1 MWFFH
6 NKPSDCGGLLSTLN
20 GVRSLARD
28 QNSSWRAA
36 GHHPNRLDRS
46 RKSGSLFSPDQ
57 HEELCQVQAELDFP
71 ETVYGVPR
79 GRPLRTIVARQVEFY
94 GAHRDDQVV

>member
-1 MWFFH
+1 MTEIHRGERPVTIPIGWIAVG
-6 NKPSDCGGLLSTLN
+6 N
-20 GVRSLARD
+20 LA
-28 QNSSWRAA
+28 Q
-36 GHHPNRLDRS
+36 
-46 RKSGSLFSPDQ
+46 LFSPDQ